1 MGLPRAK
8 VPQILLQRRNC
19 HILLPLGRNTLNPS
33 PNTSKGLER
42 LETNVIAKLLG
53 KKILHIWLLQVYHHT
68 YEKKLEGQIF
78 ACVNHV
84 LQCAMD
90 YENHARDGRSHS
102 QFRKGSKEK
111 E

>member
-1 MGLPRAK
+1 
-8 VPQILLQRRNC
+8 
-19 HILLPLGRNTLNPS
+19 LNPS

-78 ACVNHV
+78 AGVNHV

-90 YENHARDGRSHS
+90 YENHDSDGRSHS